1 MKSLVIF
8 ATITLLGAAALLLS
22 IDHDR
27 SAPRIEQHAAGS
39 AAPAEHASVRP
50 GATAPLP
57 ELSREAHPDVGSA
70 QQERTAESAVADRR
84 AQLQAQFAG
93 QSVDASWAMQSRQ
106 QLRDDLGKYANADVR
121 VRDIECRSSLCR
133 IELASTNRA
142 ATQSVV
148 EDWVRHRTWTGSG
161 FAVQDG
167 DATIVYVS
175 KPGVDLPGD
184 VALAR

>member
-1 MKSLVIF
+1 MKSLAIF

-22 IDHDR
+22 IDR
-27 SAPRIEQHAAGS
+27 STPRAEQHAAGS
-39 AAPAEHASVRP
+39 SAPAEHASVRP
-50 GATAPLP
+50 GSTARLP
-57 ELSREAHPDVGSA
+57 ELPRETHPEAGSA
-70 QQERTAESAVADRR
+70 QPERTAESAITDRR

-93 QSVDASWAMQSRQ
+93 QAVDAGWAMQSRQ
-106 QLRDDLGKYANADVR
+106 QLRDDLGRYANADVR

-142 ATQSVV
+142 AQQSVV

-184 VALAR
+184 VASAR